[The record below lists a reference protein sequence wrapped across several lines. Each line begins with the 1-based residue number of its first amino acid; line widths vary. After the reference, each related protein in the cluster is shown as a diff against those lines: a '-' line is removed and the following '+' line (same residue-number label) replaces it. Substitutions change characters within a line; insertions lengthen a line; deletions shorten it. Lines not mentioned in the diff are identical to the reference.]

1 MTAEE
6 LIQEGRALT
15 RPSTFLRKEPS
26 GPVAAW
32 WYPMDYDDYNRT
44 RVRRWVTVDGRFI
57 PSFGL
62 HEPTFLT
69 VFSHERRDDEGRV
82 EVTKCWPE
90 QPGVP
95 LYAYPVSVLPPIDA
109 VFAQGSPAIDHWLSS
124 HGSKRTDDFLSSL
137 DDEAIQGY
145 EEAWRAE
152 SPIFASDISAVLGG
166 WHMMWPEGDFN
177 DLLKDQLLIWTLEEP
192 EPWVEVWRT
201 AAGDFKVRQ
210 RIT

>member
-1 MTAEE
+1 
-6 LIQEGRALT
+6 
-15 RPSTFLRKEPS
+15 
-26 GPVAAW
+26 
-32 WYPMDYDDYNRT
+32 MDYDDYNRT